1 MNKKQ
6 EDYFDLRYKRGI
18 TGYEKIRGYLG
29 KKIPLSSHDIDIKIK
44 YYKDNHGLKSFFME
58 QIGID
63 SDEYDNIV
71 KFFEPYHSL
80 WDQYHNED
88 REEVM
93 LQYGNF
99 MNWWE
104 QQGSSCEYC
113 SITQAELHEIVV
125 NRRDNLTLNNKTKRS
140 KGTLEIDRK
149 NPSLGYTLDNMLLC
163 CPLCNNAKSNLIE
176 EESWREIFV
185 DPMRKYYGKLLGK
198 QLKNSKPNY

>member
-1 MNKKQ
+1 
-6 EDYFDLRYKRGI
+6 
-18 TGYEKIRGYLG
+18 
-29 KKIPLSSHDIDIKIK
+29 
-44 YYKDNHGLKSFFME
+44 ME

-88 REEVM
+88 REKVM

-104 QQGSSCEYC
+104 QQGSSCGYC

-185 DPMRKYYGKLLGK
+185 DPMRKYYGRLLGK
-198 QLKNSKPNY
+198 QLKNSKPDY